1 MSQDYVYVFVRKDLS
16 YPQICVQSI
25 HAVIEHC
32 KNFSPYE
39 NVHPNVIVF
48 EVEDEESLILEMNK
62 LSNKGV
68 DLVPFYEPDI
78 NNSLTSF
85 ACKTVSGL
93 NRKTFSK
100 YKLLGEKK

>member
-1 MSQDYVYVFVRKDLS
+1 MFVRKDLS
-16 YPQICVQSI
+16 YSQICVQSI

-48 EVEDEESLILEMNK
+48 ELENEESLILEMNK
-62 LSNKGV
+62 LASKGIE
-68 DLVPFYEPDI
+68 LIPFREPDI
-78 NNSLTSF
+78 GNSLTSF
-85 ACKTVSGL
+85 ACKTVSGSA
-93 NRKTFSK
+93 RKTFSK

>member
-1 MSQDYVYVFVRKDLS
+1 
-16 YPQICVQSI
+16 
-25 HAVIEHC
+25 
-32 KNFSPYE
+32 
-39 NVHPNVIVF
+39 
-48 EVEDEESLILEMNK
+48 MNK